1 MTSASSESS
10 DDPDDPGGPVVLGV
24 DAHETG
30 SMAAAWAADEAAR
43 KGLPLRLVHAVPSL
57 YREFRPF
64 DEGRYHKA
72 LRERADRALDRAA
85 AVARERHP
93 GLAVTAVVAE
103 DVPAPTLC
111 RESRRAS
118 LVVLG
123 SRRLSRIEEALSTY
137 SVAVPVSAQAHC
149 PVVVVRDPEHTTQ
162 DPPYVVLGVDGSPS
176 SEPAVDFA
184 FAYADERR
192 AALRVLWVWQRP
204 PAGSPDEPATEQLL
218 HRLLFESTTGRH
230 EHHPDVTVTH
240 EVVHGHPVE
249 ELARAAE
256 HALAVV
262 VGRRGNGGFTGMRL
276 GSVPHGL
283 LRRAHCPVV
292 TVPAHPQ

>member
-1 MTSASSESS
+1 MTSAS
-10 DDPDDPGGPVVLGV
+10 PDGPGRPVVLGV
-24 DAHETG
+24 DAHDTG
-30 SMAAAWAADEAAR
+30 SMPAAWAADEAAR
-43 KGLPLRLVHAVPSL
+43 RGLPLRLVHAVPSL

-64 DEGRYHKA
+64 DEGRYHTA

-85 AVARERHP
+85 TLARERHP
-93 GLAVTAVVAE
+93 GLDVTTVVAE
-103 DVPAPTLC
+103 DVPAPALC
-111 RESRRAS
+111 RESRNAA

-123 SRRLSRIEEALSTY
+123 SRRLSRVEEALSTY

-162 DPPYVVLGVDGSPS
+162 DPPYVGLGVDGSPS
-176 SEPAVDFA
+176 SQPAVDFA

-204 PAGSPDEPATEQLL
+204 PVGNLDEPATERML
-218 HRLLFESTTGRH
+218 RRMIFESTAGHH

-249 ELARAAE
+249 ELALASE

-292 TVPAHPQ
+292 TVPSALP

>member
-1 MTSASSESS
+1 MTSAS
-10 DDPDDPGGPVVLGV
+10 PDGPGRPVVLGV
-24 DAHETG
+24 DALDTG
-30 SMAAAWAADEAAR
+30 SMPAAWAADEAAR
-43 KGLPLRLVHAVPSL
+43 RGLPLRLVHAVPSL

-64 DEGRYHKA
+64 DEGRYHTA

-85 AVARERHP
+85 TLARERRP
-93 GLAVTAVVAE
+93 ELDVTTVVAE
-103 DVPAPTLC
+103 DVPAPALC
-111 RESRRAS
+111 RESRNAA

-123 SRRLSRIEEALSTY
+123 SRRLSRVEEALSTY

-204 PAGSPDEPATEQLL
+204 PVGNLDEPATERML
-218 HRLLFESTTGRH
+218 RRMLFESTAGHH

-249 ELARAAE
+249 ELALASE

-292 TVPAHPQ
+292 TVPSALP